1 MTTVKITRL
10 VCFLIALP
18 VFLYGQTVKTLSI
31 DEAIRLGLENSKQLK
46 VSGTKLDA
54 AKAKRLQY
62 WNAQIPAVTYTGN
75 YARLSD
81 NVAPFTIRTPTGG
94 ETVLNPQILN
104 QFTNRLSV
112 SQVVFAGY
120 RAIRFY
126 ESSQFL
132 EKAAALD
139 IDKDKI
145 EVKNNIVAAFYN
157 LYKLQASSNI
167 LTENANV
174 LRGRLNDVKNF
185 VKQGTALENDQLKGE
200 LAVSQVEMSQIE
212 VQNAIEVANFNLNL
226 MLGLPT
232 DTKIE
237 LDKNGLFPE
246 ITLSDLGTYLKNIDS
261 RPDIAATDLRRQ
273 ATAKT
278 VDIAKGGLFPTISV
292 GANAYMN
299 NPNQRVFPQQD
310 NFKGTWDLG
319 VTLTY
324 NFTNLYTGKYQIQEA
339 QANLAQANFV
349 KDQLSDAA
357 KMDINA
363 QYFGYQTALEKI
375 KLIEKTIIQ
384 TTENQRVMNNRYKA
398 TVSTLS
404 ELLDADALLLQAKIN
419 LEIAKA
425 DAELAYYK
433 LLKAIGK

>member
-46 VSGTKLDA
+46 VSGTKLDV

-200 LAVSQVEMSQIE
+200 LAVSQVEMSQTE
-212 VQNAIEVANFNLNL
+212 VKNAIEVTNFNLDL

-232 DTKIE
+232 DNTCS
-237 LDKNGLFPE
+237 GLGASMRARKSKAE
-246 ITLSDLGTYLKNIDS
+246 SAEKALGTNSSLERSRSTCSFS
-261 RPDIAATDLRRQ
+261 RP
-273 ATAKT
+273 
-278 VDIAKGGLFPTISV
+278 
-292 GANAYMN
+292 
-299 NPNQRVFPQQD
+299 
-310 NFKGTWDLG
+310 
-319 VTLTY
+319 
-324 NFTNLYTGKYQIQEA
+324 
-339 QANLAQANFV
+339 
-349 KDQLSDAA
+349 
-357 KMDINA
+357 
-363 QYFGYQTALEKI
+363 
-375 KLIEKTIIQ
+375 
-384 TTENQRVMNNRYKA
+384 
-398 TVSTLS
+398 
-404 ELLDADALLLQAKIN
+404 
-419 LEIAKA
+419 
-425 DAELAYYK
+425 
-433 LLKAIGK
+433 

>member
-18 VFLYGQTVKTLSI
+18 VFMYGQTVKMLSI

-46 VSGTKLDA
+46 VSGTKLDV
-54 AKAKRLQY
+54 AKTKRLQY
-62 WNAQIPAVTYTGN
+62 WNAQIPNVMYTGN

-81 NVAPFTIRTPTGG
+81 NIAPFTIRTPTGA

-167 LTENANV
+167 LTENAHV

-200 LAVSQVEMSQIE
+200 LAVSQVEMNQME
-212 VQNAIEVANFNLNL
+212 VKNAIEVANFNLDL
-226 MLGLPT
+226 MLGLQT

-246 ITLSDLGTYLKNIDS
+246 KTLSDLGTYLKNIDS

-278 VDIAKGGLFPTISV
+278 IDIAKGGLFPTISV

-310 NFKGTWDLG
+310 NFKGTWDIG

-349 KDQLSDAA
+349 KDQLSDAV

-375 KLIEKTIIQ
+375 KLTEKTIVQ
-384 TTENQRVMNNRYKA
+384 ATENQRVMNNRYKE

-404 ELLDADALLLQAKIN
+404 ELLDADAMVLQAKIN
-419 LEIAKA
+419 LEINKA